1 MLLGQDNNSNSGTGS
16 LISFALLG
24 ALFIGYMWFTMPSAE
39 GQEAKRAEAVRL
51 EAERQAKEA
60 AEKAD
65 TLDLKAIASAAA
77 DTLPGDS
84 AGISP
89 ALVRAFGDF
98 AYSGTLPSA
107 ANG

>member
-39 GQEAKRAEAVRL
+39 EQEAKRAEAVRL

-65 TLDLKAIASAAA
+65 TLDLKAIASAADLLWCVHSEISHIREHCLQPLTA
-77 DTLPGDS
+77 KKLP
-84 AGISP
+84 P
-89 ALVRAFGDF
+89 
-98 AYSGTLPSA
+98 
-107 ANG
+107 